1 MTTTAWVFTGGDAP
15 HPDSLADLHSDDLVI
30 AADAG
35 LAHALVAG
43 VAVDVI
49 VGDLD
54 SVDAKDLDRAVAAG
68 ARVEQHPTDKDAT
81 DLELA
86 LHAAGDAGV
95 QSITVVGIGGGR
107 LDHLLANLLVLSAP
121 VLVGV
126 DVEAHID
133 RTCIHIIRAGR
144 PRTLAGQPGDILTLL
159 PIGGTARGVRVT
171 GVLWELADEDLE
183 PGSTRGVSN
192 RFAGAAARV
201 SLDDGVLIAIQ
212 PSTPPTRGS
221 TAHS

>member
-1 MTTTAWVFTGGDAP
+1 MATTAWVFTGGDAP
-15 HPDSLADLHSDDLVI
+15 DPDSFAERSAGDLVI
-30 AADAG
+30 AADSG

-43 VAVDVI
+43 VTVDVI

-86 LHAAGDAGV
+86 LHAACDAGARN
-95 QSITVVGIGGGR
+95 IVVLGIAGGR
-107 LDHLLANLLVLSAP
+107 LDHILANLLVLSSPAF
-121 VLVGV
+121 GAV
-126 DVEAHID
+126 DLSAHGGGSHL
-133 RTCIHIIRAGR
+133 HIVRGGR
-144 PRTLAGQPGDILTLL
+144 PRALAGQPGDILTLL
-159 PIGGTARGVRVT
+159 PVGGTARGVRVT
-171 GVLWELADEDLE
+171 GVRWELTDEDLA

-192 RFAGAAARV
+192 LFTAATARV

-212 PSTPPTRGS
+212 PSPQPTPRSPAPR
-221 TAHS
+221 